1 MSCERKWTC
10 CCVSPDS
17 LHFLVSRVFRRLVP
31 SQVGKGY
38 GNHDS
43 TKLISTRILQDY
55 GDWVVFDSIIE
66 ASAVQANPFLLRYL
80 HDFRFAFKDG
90 GFVYF
95 LFSRTLGFQ
104 DTKNYTF
111 ISRMCEDDQGYYSYT
126 ELQLNCSST
135 NKYNKAQVR
144 RRSGPLSA
152 FYSEGGG
159 DIYLFLSSS
168 QAAYVATPGE
178 VLAQSLKKSGEY
190 GDVSASD
197 KVLFVTFTSDEDPST
212 SAMCRCHS

>member
-1 MSCERKWTC
+1 MRPEPESEICCLLLCESKLSPLPCFTS
-10 CCVSPDS
+10 VSSP
-17 LHFLVSRVFRRLVP
+17 RP

-95 LFSRTLGFQ
+95 LFSRTLGVQ

-144 RRSGPLSA
+144 RRSGHIWTFCILMS
-152 FYSEGGG
+152 
-159 DIYLFLSSS
+159 FL
-168 QAAYVATPGE
+168 
-178 VLAQSLKKSGEY
+178 
-190 GDVSASD
+190 
-197 KVLFVTFTSDEDPST
+197 
-212 SAMCRCHS
+212 

>member
-1 MSCERKWTC
+1 M
-10 CCVSPDS
+10 
-17 LHFLVSRVFRRLVP
+17 
-31 SQVGKGY
+31 
-38 GNHDS
+38 
-43 TKLISTRILQDY
+43 
-55 GDWVVFDSIIE
+55 FDSIIE

-95 LFSRTLGFQ
+95 LFSRTLGVQ

-144 RRSGPLSA
+144 RTFFVSNPLLNS
-152 FYSEGGG
+152 
-159 DIYLFLSSS
+159 
-168 QAAYVATPGE
+168 
-178 VLAQSLKKSGEY
+178 
-190 GDVSASD
+190 
-197 KVLFVTFTSDEDPST
+197 
-212 SAMCRCHS
+212 